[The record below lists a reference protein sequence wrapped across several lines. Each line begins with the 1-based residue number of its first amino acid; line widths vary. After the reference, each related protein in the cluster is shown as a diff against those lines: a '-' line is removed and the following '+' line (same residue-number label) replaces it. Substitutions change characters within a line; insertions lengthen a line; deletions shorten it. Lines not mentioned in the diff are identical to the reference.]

1 MESRP
6 ESIGTEGNKRSSD
19 NKARKEFPLRPNFYI
34 TTLVLFFILLG
45 VKVVISGFFLKT
57 SPISIAATDVA
68 MAQEAA
74 PEVKKEEGP
83 KVETMDLNL
92 RQREKELQQKEEEL
106 KKMQMEL
113 MPLREE
119 IDTRMAELNDL
130 QNNLTA
136 MAKTLAEKEKVIQD
150 AKIAHLVKLYSTM
163 EAKKAADILDRLQIE
178 TVVRILGNM
187 KGKEAGGIMA
197 MLPIEKGAIISEKLS
212 NPEK

>member
-1 MESRP
+1 M
-6 ESIGTEGNKRSSD
+6 
-19 NKARKEFPLRPNFYI
+19 
-34 TTLVLFFILLG
+34 
-45 VKVVISGFFLKT
+45 ISGFFLKT

-92 RQREKELQQKEEEL
+92 RQKEKELQQKEEEL